1 MVRRRHL
8 LAVIAVASVLGA
20 CGASGDGAGDPS
32 AATTPGVDAA
42 VVTTAPPAGLG
53 GIGGAVQV
61 AVEGLAGADTAACDL
76 DHRMLEDAVAL
87 YLALNGS
94 PPATQQALVEAQIL
108 TEPTARF
115 EITSDGAIV
124 PAPGSPCV

>member
-1 MVRRRHL
+1 
-8 LAVIAVASVLGA
+8 
-20 CGASGDGAGDPS
+20 
-32 AATTPGVDAA
+32 
-42 VVTTAPPAGLG
+42 
-53 GIGGAVQV
+53 
-61 AVEGLAGADTAACDL
+61 
-76 DHRMLEDAVAL
+76 VAL

-94 PPATQQALVEAQIL
+94 PPATQQTLVEAQIL